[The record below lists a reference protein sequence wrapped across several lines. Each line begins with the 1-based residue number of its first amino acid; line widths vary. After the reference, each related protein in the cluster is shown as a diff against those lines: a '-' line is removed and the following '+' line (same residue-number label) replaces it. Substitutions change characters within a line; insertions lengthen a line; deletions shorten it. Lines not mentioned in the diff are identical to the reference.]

1 MRIKPTLP
9 TLYLACLSALL
20 AACSSAP
27 KATDAAAPAPA
38 AVPPMAAAAPAPQP
52 AKPAT
57 TPVQTA
63 AAAPKALPAYLDP
76 SSDIS
81 TKRSVYFDFDRAAIK
96 PEYTSLIDR
105 HGRYLATNPALAIR
119 VEGNT
124 DERGSTEYNLAL
136 GQRRAQSVAKAL
148 ALVGVKDNQM
158 EVVSW
163 GKERPKAAG
172 HSEAVWSQN
181 RRVDLQYPAQ

>member
-1 MRIKPTLP
+1 MRIQP

-27 KATDAAAPAPA
+27 KAVDPAPSAATAVPKAAP
-38 AVPPMAAAAPAPQP
+38 APAPQP
-52 AKPAT
+52 AQPAT
-57 TPVQTA
+57 APVQAA

-76 SSDIS
+76 GSDIS
-81 TKRSVYFDFDRAAIK
+81 TKRSVFFDFDRSMIK
-96 PEYTSLIDR
+96 PEYAALIDR
-105 HGRYLATNPALAIR
+105 HGRYLVTNPALAIR

-124 DERGSTEYNLAL
+124 DERGSAEYNLAL

-148 ALVGVKDNQM
+148 ALVGVKDSQM

-163 GKERPKAAG
+163 GEERPKASG
-172 HSEAVWSQN
+172 HDEASWSQN
-181 RRVDLQYPAQ
+181 RRVDLQYPTK